1 VHDDS
6 PLLELHGWELVHEV
20 VDGIEY
26 VAIRCDASGV
36 VEVCEG
42 LLQK

>member
-1 VHDDS
+1 
-6 PLLELHGWELVHEV
+6 

-26 VAIRCDASGV
+26 VAVRCDASGV